1 MKDRFS
7 KHANQYAQ
15 FRPTYPPELY
25 ELIFKHVQS
34 FDVVWD
40 CGTGNGQAA
49 RDLSKK
55 FKKVFATDISA
66 KQIENAYRS
75 ENIFYS
81 IANERSSFTDNSVD
95 LITVAQAAHWFD
107 MEVFSAEAKRVSKP
121 NGIIALWGYGLL
133 TINPPIDILLHHF
146 YTHVVG
152 PYWDKERSHIDE
164 HYKNLYFPFQEIQTP
179 PFVISVSWTLLELM
193 GYLTTWSAVQKY
205 ISVHNQNPVDELIS
219 HIKPHWKDETQT
231 VNFPVFLKLA
241 RIIK

>member
-25 ELIFKHVQS
+25 EFIFKHIQL
-34 FDVVWD
+34 FEAVWD

-49 RDLSKK
+49 RDLSTK
-55 FKKVFATDISA
+55 FKKVFATDIST
-66 KQIENAYRS
+66 KQIENAHQT

-81 IANERSSFTDNSVD
+81 IANERSSYTDNSFD
-95 LITVAQAAHWFD
+95 LITVAQAAHWFN
-107 MEVFSAEAKRVSKP
+107 MEVFSTEVKRVSKP
-121 NGIIALWGYGLL
+121 NGIIALWVYGLL
-133 TINPPIDILLHHF
+133 SINPHSDILLNHF

-179 PFVISVSWTLLELM
+179 SFSILVSWTLDELE
-193 GYLTTWSAVQKY
+193 GYLNTWSAVQQY
-205 ISVHNQNPVDELIS
+205 ISVHNQNPVEDLIS
-219 HIKPHWKDETQT
+219 QIKTYWKDGKQP
-231 VNFPVFLKLA
+231 VNFPLFLKLG